1 MEHTFGERLKKY
13 RQEKRLTQQEL
24 ADLLGVSN
32 KTISRWE
39 SDGGYPDVA
48 MLVPLARALGVTA
61 DDLLDGER
69 PIRTLTKTDW
79 QSLLS
84 FAFALGGGVLFFLL
98 DLFMPGAL
106 CYLAYLGC
114 MAYGVYLQKY
124 YTYRSRWFFLA
135 NAVMDLSVN
144 LSIAQTLVSALAKL
158 TVTVTLANQGELKT
172 RLLWWLASHT
182 ALTAALVFL
191 LAALFT
197 ALTQYLVLRWSRG
210 KQGWSADWQLHFG
223 PSACSVRKLLAL
235 LIPAAFGAFWLAY
248 GDGEGVPQWALEQQ
262 GQLFLLL
269 TALAV
274 LLCLV
279 LFGRRGRGGW
289 LALSLLLTAVCSATG
304 LLAPRDR
311 MLRLNTGKI
320 FAWRENL
327 IYPEEFLRFARG
339 NGGVLAVL
347 AAAAAVWL
355 LLSFFELQKKA
366 GE

>member
-32 KTISRWE
+32 KTVSRWE
-39 SDGGYPDVA
+39 SDGGYPDVT

-84 FAFALGGGVLFFLL
+84 FTFALGGGVLFFLL

-124 YTYRSRWFFLA
+124 YTYHSRWFFLA
-135 NAVMDLSVN
+135 SAVMDLSVN
-144 LSIAQTLVSALAKL
+144 LSIAQTLVNSLAKI
-158 TVTVTLANQGELKT
+158 TVTVTLANQGELKI
-172 RLLWWLASHT
+172 RLLWWLVSHT
-182 ALTAALVFL
+182 TLTTALVFL
-191 LAALFT
+191 LAVLFT
-197 ALTQYLVLRWSRG
+197 ALTQYVVLRWSRG
-210 KQGWSADWQLHFG
+210 KQGWSANDQLRFG
-223 PSACSVRKLLAL
+223 RSACSVRKLLVL

-248 GDGEGVPQWALEQQ
+248 GEGEGVPLWALENQ
-262 GQLFLLL
+262 GRLLLLL

-274 LLCLV
+274 LLCLI
-279 LFGRRGRGGW
+279 LFGRKGRRGW
-289 LALSLLLTAVCSATG
+289 LALSLLLTAVCCATG

-311 MLRLNTGKI
+311 MLRLSTGKI

-339 NGGVLAVL
+339 SAGLLAVL
-347 AAAAAVWL
+347 AVAAAVWL
-355 LLSFFELQKKA
+355 LLCFIELRRKA
-366 GE
+366 EE

>member
-1 MEHTFGERLKKY
+1 MEYTFGERLKKY

-32 KTISRWE
+32 KTVSRWE
-39 SDGGYPDVA
+39 SDGGYPDVT

-124 YTYRSRWFFLA
+124 YAYQSRWFFLA
-135 NAVMDLSVN
+135 SAVMDLSVN
-144 LSIAQTLVSALAKL
+144 LSIAQTLVSAVAGL
-158 TVTVTLANQGELKT
+158 TVTMTIANQNDLKV
-172 RLLWWLASHT
+172 RVFWWLVSHRALVT
-182 ALTAALVFL
+182 ALAFL
-191 LAALFT
+191 LAILFT

-210 KQGWSADWQLHFG
+210 QTGESGNDQICFG
-223 PSACSVRKLLAL
+223 RSACSPRKLLVL
-235 LIPAAFGAFWLAY
+235 LIPAAFGGFWLAY
-248 GDGEGVPQWALEQQ
+248 GEGEGVPLWAMENQ
-262 GQLFLLL
+262 GRLLLLL

-274 LLCLV
+274 LLCFL
-279 LFGRRGRGGW
+279 LFGRKGCRGW
-289 LALSLLLTAVCSATG
+289 LALSLVLTAVCSATG

-311 MLRLNTGKI
+311 MLRLGSGKS
-320 FAWRENL
+320 FAWREDL

-339 NGGVLAVL
+339 STEVLAVL
-347 AAAAAVWL
+347 AVAGAVWL
-355 LLSFFELQKKA
+355 LLCFIELRRKT
-366 GE
+366 EE